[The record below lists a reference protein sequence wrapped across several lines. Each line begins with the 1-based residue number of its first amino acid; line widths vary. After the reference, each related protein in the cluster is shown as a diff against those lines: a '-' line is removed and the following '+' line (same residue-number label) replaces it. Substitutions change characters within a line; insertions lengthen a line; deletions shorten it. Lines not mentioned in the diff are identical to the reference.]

1 MPLPVLICDDS
12 ALARKAIARSLPKDW
27 DISISFAENG
37 KLGIE
42 AIKDGKADVLF
53 LDLNMPVMDGYQVL
67 ETIVKED
74 LPSLVIVISGDIQP
88 QAHKRVKALGALDF
102 IKKPI
107 EKNGLITLLSS
118 YGIYKAGEHHSL
130 QGDVNKGKDNADK
143 NVETEQISLQEA
155 LQEVSNIAMGRTGD
169 LLARLLDVFVD
180 LPIPKVSTLNSS
192 NFDARLS
199 KITNDD
205 KVSAVSQGFISTGIQ
220 GEAFI
225 IFYDTCFKTI
235 ANLLNYQAPI
245 DDHIE
250 IEVMNDISNI
260 LIVSFLNA
268 LAEQLDIHF
277 SQGQPDVLGQHDHI
291 TQLINYKQNHGQ
303 KTLTIEVN
311 YAIKAYNIK
320 CDLLV
325 VFTQDS
331 IKTLNHKIGYL
342 L

>member
-37 KLGIE
+37 ELGIQ
-42 AIKDGKADVLF
+42 AIKAGKADILF

-67 ETIVKED
+67 ETISKED

-88 QAHKRVKALGALDF
+88 EAHKRVKALGALDF

-107 EKNGLITLLSS
+107 DQNTLTSLLAS

-130 QGDVNKGKDNADK
+130 QHIEDEFKTNAIEEASDHD
-143 NVETEQISLQEA
+143 IGLQEA
-155 LQEVSNIAMGRTGD
+155 LQEVSNIAMGRAGD

-180 LPIPKVSTLNSS
+180 LPIPKVSTLDSGD
-192 NFDARLS
+192 FDVRLS
-199 KITNDD
+199 SITNNDN
-205 KVSAVSQGFISTGIQ
+205 VSGVSQGFISTGIQ

-225 IFYDTCFKTI
+225 IFYDAGFSSM
-235 ANLLNYQAPI
+235 ANLLHYEDPVN
-245 DDHIE
+245 DKIE

-260 LIVSFLNA
+260 IIVSFLKG

-277 SQGQPDVLGQHDHI
+277 SQGQPHVLGQHEHI

-311 YAIKAYNIK
+311 YEIKEHNIK
-320 CDLLV
+320 CDLLLL
-325 VFTQDS
+325 FTEDS
-331 IKTLNHKIGYL
+331 INTLTQKIGYL